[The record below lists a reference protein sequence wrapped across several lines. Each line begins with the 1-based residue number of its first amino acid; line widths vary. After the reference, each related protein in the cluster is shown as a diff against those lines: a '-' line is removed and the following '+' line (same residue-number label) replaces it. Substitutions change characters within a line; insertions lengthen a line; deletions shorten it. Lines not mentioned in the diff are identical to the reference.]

1 MWAQP
6 AAQAPGQRG
15 ARRVRVHAKGQTAD
29 TQHRVHPS
37 ERFLRAVPSLCGF
50 FRLDNLLFHPEK
62 TEVLAV
68 LDWELSTLGD
78 PLVDVAYNCLAYYLP
93 SSLPTLQGRDCCGGA
108 GGITPAPRPKHLGRR
123 RK

>member
-1 MWAQP
+1 MP
-6 AAQAPGQRG
+6 RG
-15 ARRVRVHAKGQTAD
+15 KQQT
-29 TQHRVHPS
+29 PS
-37 ERFLRAVPSLCGF
+37 TEYTLVIVFLQLSLPSFCGF

-93 SSLPTLQGRDCCGGA
+93 SSLPTLQGRDCCGGE
-108 GGITPAPRPKHLGRR
+108 GGIAPAPRSKHSGRQC
-123 RK
+123 K